1 MARKVA
7 ILFSRDVKDNINIK
21 VDIDSPEAP
30 TAEEIQ
36 NDPMLVLVYK
46 CLEPVMPYIT
56 KGK

>member
-1 MARKVA
+1 MSRKVA

-56 KGK
+56 KK